1 MIKTAEQAIRESAH
15 RWVDKASLDEL
26 VVCLPLDVFQQS
38 LAVAEDGGAGV
49 SPAMVDTKNFHI
61 ISESSLI
68 DHLG

>member
-15 RWVDKASLDEL
+15 RWVDKA
-26 VVCLPLDVFQQS
+26 PLDDIVVLLPRSIFQQP
-38 LAVAEDGGAGV
+38 LMAAESGGAGV